1 MDRNRKSPN
10 SRLLILLTSGLA
22 GLRLGTW
29 DSFLWI
35 CVHTDAT
42 HIWALWCHEHNQ
54 MSDVRKQIRWN
65 DLNGH
70 CWGIKQT
77 VEFKFISILSY
88 SNFQRCF
95 KVISLSLMVGESG
108 NYWKLAIW
116 GFCNWRKF
124 NYKVELNPD
133 CSETGLFCV
142 RILDSIWGLTLVW
155 TWQHGMVLTLK

>member
-1 MDRNRKSPN
+1 MTAQNWTFPFWIKYM
-10 SRLLILLTSGLA
+10 T

-42 HIWALWCHEHNQ
+42 HIWVVWCHEHNQ
-54 MSDVRKQIRWN
+54 MSDACKQIRWN

-77 VEFKFISILSY
+77 VEFKSISILSY
-88 SNFQRCF
+88 SNFQGCF

-124 NYKVELNPD
+124 NYKVELDLD
-133 CSETGLFCV
+133 CSPWNWVYFVSWFNMRVNFGLNLAAGNG
-142 RILDSIWGLTLVW
+142 IDTEIG
-155 TWQHGMVLTLK
+155 GY